1 MGRVVFIFS
10 MSGEEEVWGRVG
22 KTEALGVHAPW
33 VEPHR
38 LPPHSATPKQNAS
51 LVDAASW

>member
-10 MSGEEEVWGRVG
+10 MSVEEEVWGRVG

-33 VEPHR
+33 VEPHW
-38 LPPHSATPKQNAS
+38 LPPHSATPKPNAS